1 MATKDELD
9 QMLQKTIETNKI
21 QAEHIKS
28 LWEEIGE
35 KQSTLYELK
44 GEIYDLKDHNRTL
57 AKECKEC
64 LEKEKMGEKAQF
76 QKEWLENFNPR
87 KVDN

>member
-1 MATKDELD
+1 MATKYELE
-9 QMLQKTIETNKI
+9 QMLSKTIETNTKLS
-21 QAEHIKS
+21 EHIKG

-57 AKECKEC
+57 ARECKEC

-76 QKEWLENFNPR
+76 QKNFLESFNST